1 MNLTL
6 LPAPIVGEMG
16 GSTGSSPV
24 LTTFPSGSGPI
35 IGNVTIGTTQGS
47 SSSSGS
53 GSNNGTFGAIISL
66 ISQGLGGWT
75 RNPTSQIVVNGGQ
88 VTALPTYQAQ
98 ANMSVPQYQTYS
110 PPLGSQVGVP
120 AASAGG
126 AVGSG
131 IDGIL
136 QWATAN
142 PIFVFLGIGGLF
154 LLFREPPRRR

>member
-1 MNLTL
+1 
-6 LPAPIVGEMG
+6 MG
-16 GSTGSSPV
+16 GSSSTPILTGLPNINIGGG
-24 LTTFPSGSGPI
+24 LATTFPSNNNPV
-35 IGNVTIGTTQGS
+35 IGNVNIGTGGS
-47 SSSSGS
+47 SSSSS
-53 GSNNGTFGAIISL
+53 SSNNGGTFGAIISL

-88 VTALPTYQAQ
+88 VSALPTFQAQ

-110 PPLGSQVGVP
+110 PPLGSTAVGTP

-136 QWATAN
+136 QWAMAN
-142 PIFVFLGIGGLF
+142 PLFVFLGIGGMF